1 MNTALG
7 ELDLDRVIDLCQKLV
22 VELQAVKDATFG
34 EMIYA
39 LTVTVAKMLALKGA
53 PRAAQHF
60 KTGMAKPLA
69 LVADPSRAI
78 PCNQAIVKFN
88 ETLNETDLN
97 DLPAIC
103 AMCAA
108 TIAEVAVDEA
118 HGNYIRQLWKETLLI
133 VAAECREKLYDLWT
147 RLCPACAPN
156 LKDAAMRFDP
166 RRPEITI
173 RACEVCKPIIA
184 AAFQKKPI
192 N

>member
-22 VELQAVKDATFG
+22 VERQAVKDATFG

-78 PCNQAIVKFN
+78 PCNQAIVKFT
-88 ETLNETDLN
+88 ETLN
-97 DLPAIC
+97 
-103 AMCAA
+103 
-108 TIAEVAVDEA
+108 
-118 HGNYIRQLWKETLLI
+118 GW
-133 VAAECREKLYDLWT
+133 
-147 RLCPACAPN
+147 
-156 LKDAAMRFDP
+156 
-166 RRPEITI
+166 
-173 RACEVCKPIIA
+173 
-184 AAFQKKPI
+184 
-192 N
+192 